1 MAQAQKAQQTAQDAL
16 NKANAA
22 IAAAKTE
29 AEKTAAADLKKQVEA
44 LKQQTESRLKQI
56 EAQLKAS
63 QELKNQSAKLAA
75 EKQKSYQQAQAQ
87 DAQHQTADQK
97 AQAALAEAQKSSTG
111 VADSLKAAQTAKQ
124 SSEAAAKA
132 AAAAKTAADA
142 AKAGSTTAAKADAVA
157 KANASVQA
165 AEAANT
171 AAQTAAQKA
180 QTAVN
185 AAQAAKTQADQA
197 VANATAATKAQAQAL
212 QAQAAKQLA
221 EAQSLKQAADKQ
233 AAADKAALAAA
244 NALQQEVQAVYDQ
257 IEAERKKALRGD
269 LDQKLAQLSKDAL
282 SNYSSKAPYELFNS
296 SEIDIAVADDFSAQ
310 PNLYVHSGIKV
321 FSPKNIMRKEV
332 GDGWDK
338 IDITSDSY
346 QGNFVLAKDS
356 YFPNPL
362 TEVNRIGTEVYKQA
376 GLDYEDGTTVDI
388 LNATTSRFARVGLAL
403 LSEVSPTGNANPSG
417 DIYRSWRLIEY
428 PLLDVLPGVNE
439 IEAFVDNE
447 TKAPFWKVS
456 AEKKSTALGG
466 RLLHEPS
473 VEQQFYDLTGRRVA
487 TFSIKE
493 PDTYLVLGGR
503 TEGYD
508 DEKGDVNLS
517 LGQYFDLKA
526 DDIAI
531 EPGIKAEL
539 IGFEPGTRYGDGFK
553 IALPKGEYVVRH
565 DALNNKYLIEK
576 SIPGEPFFY
585 NSGHG
590 QGFFAAVEQVKQG
603 VFADK
608 RVLAQRFAY
617 LSDKQ
622 SNDPKVA
629 IYSYDIGKA
638 NGVDQA
644 YLNLTAWKYKD
655 GAGKYQAGPYNIQV
669 FDKLGRFTNGEQNL
683 PLYVDDPHKPGIQGL
698 QATYSGLA
706 YNSKDGKQDGKLT
719 LNAKFTAGADGFAQK
734 VAVNGKIT
742 NRRLDKDSQGKP
754 RDLFFASG
762 FKQQLQ
768 VAQGMPQANAGKDV
782 ALRAAGKDVELTAW
796 MKGSHKDEAAT
807 IYGTG
812 KMVFGGPK
820 AQEAGGIL
828 NITTHDGENRIGFIG
843 KR

>member
-1 MAQAQKAQQTAQDAL
+1 M
-16 NKANAA
+16 
-22 IAAAKTE
+22 
-29 AEKTAAADLKKQVEA
+29 
-44 LKQQTESRLKQI
+44 
-56 EAQLKAS
+56 
-63 QELKNQSAKLAA
+63 
-75 EKQKSYQQAQAQ
+75 
-87 DAQHQTADQK
+87 
-97 AQAALAEAQKSSTG
+97 AEAQKSSTG

-180 QTAVN
+180 QAAVN

-269 LDQKLAQLSKDAL
+269 LDQKLDRLSKRSAYVGDDD
-282 SNYSSKAPYELFNS
+282 FNS

-310 PNLYVHSGIKV
+310 PNLYWHSGINI
-321 FSPKNIMRKEV
+321 FSPENVKEEGV
-332 GDGWDK
+332 GKGNDK
-338 IDITSDSY
+338 IRIETFNF
-346 QGNFVLAKDS
+346 GAPNNFVTVYDKYS
-356 YFPNPL
+356 PNPL
-362 TEVNRIGTEVYKQA
+362 TEVNRIGTEVYNEA
-376 GLDYEDGTTVDI
+376 GLIYEDGTTVDI
-388 LNATTSRFARVGLAL
+388 LNSITSKFTRRDF
-403 LSEVSPTGNANPSG
+403 LSASNQTGDA
-417 DIYRSWRLIEY
+417 YTKWRQKWKGTYTDRQTDVEKIQAI
-428 PLLDVLPGVNE
+428 LD
-439 IEAFVDNE
+439 E
-447 TKAPFWKVS
+447 TNTPFWKV
-456 AEKKSTALGG
+456 TASKNYYLGAQLWQNDNYFDITG
-466 RLLHEPS
+466 EY
-473 VEQQFYDLTGRRVA
+473 YDLMGRRVA
-487 TFSIKE
+487 KFNVTE
-493 PDTYLVLGGR
+493 PETKLAISPVDKYI
-503 TEGYD
+503 YND
-508 DEKGDVNLS
+508 
-517 LGQYFDLKA
+517 KA
-526 DDIAI
+526 DGNSHFDIQHFDVSAENITI
-531 EPGIKAEL
+531 EPGIKAEI
-539 IGFEPGTRYGDGFK
+539 IGYQPDSYAYSGFFK
-553 IALPKGEYVVRH
+553 IALPKGEYVIRH
-565 DALNNKYLIEK
+565 DALNDKYLIERAT
-576 SIPGEPFFY
+576 PGELFFY
-585 NSGHG
+585 NSGHTSR
-590 QGFFAAVEQVKQG
+590 GFFAMVDQVKQG

-617 LSDKQ
+617 LSDRA
-622 SNDPKVA
+622 NTDPKWAV
-629 IYSYDIGKA
+629 YSYDIGKA

-669 FDKLGRFTNGEQNL
+669 FEKLSRRQNGEKNL